1 MDWTEY
7 SRMFI
12 GLFAIVSP
20 IGVVP
25 LYLSFTENIKNRR
38 NEVART
44 TGFSV
49 AVIFTVAM
57 LFGQTLLSFFS
68 ISVDAFRVAGGILL
82 MSIAFGMLQ
91 ARTNRTGHT
100 PEEDEDAVDSSSV
113 AVVPLAMPLLAGPGS
128 MSTVILFSNQ
138 LVGVVD
144 YLALFII
151 CQLVALII
159 WAILHFAPQI
169 GDRMSQTS
177 MNVTTRVMGLIL
189 AAMSV
194 EFIVGGL
201 RNLLPGLA

>member
-1 MDWTEY
+1 MDWNEY
-7 SRMFI
+7 TRMFV

-25 LYLSFTENIKNRR
+25 LYLSFTENIKRR
-38 NEVART
+38 RAVVART
-44 TGFSV
+44 TAFSV
-49 AVIFTVAM
+49 ALIFTTTM
-57 LFGQTLLSFFS
+57 LIGQSLLSFFS

-91 ARTNRTGHT
+91 AKVNRTGHT
-100 PEEDEDAVDSSSV
+100 PEEDEEAVDSASV

-138 LVGVVD
+138 IEGIVD

-151 CQLVALII
+151 CQLVAAII
-159 WAILHFAPQI
+159 WGILHFAPQI
-169 GDRMSQTS
+169 GDRMSRTS

>member
-1 MDWTEY
+1 MDWNEY
-7 SRMFI
+7 TRMFV

-20 IGVVP
+20 ISVVP
-25 LYLSFTENIKNRR
+25 LYLSFTENIKHRR
-38 NEVART
+38 QAVART
-44 TGFSV
+44 TAFSV
-49 AVIFTVAM
+49 ACVFIVTM
-57 LFGQTLLSFFS
+57 LLGQSILAFFS

-91 ARTNRTGHT
+91 VKINRTGHT
-100 PEEDEDAVDSSSV
+100 PEEDQEAVDSASV

-138 LVGVVD
+138 TEGAID
-144 YLALFII
+144 KLALFII
-151 CQLVALII
+151 CLLVALII
-159 WAILHFAPQI
+159 WGILHFAPQI
-169 GDRMSQTS
+169 GNRMSQTA
-177 MNVTTRVMGLIL
+177 MNVTTRVMGLML

>member
-1 MDWTEY
+1 MDWNEY
-7 SRMFI
+7 TRMFV

-25 LYLSFTENIKNRR
+25 LYLSFTENIKRR
-38 NEVART
+38 RAAVART
-44 TGFSV
+44 TAF
-49 AVIFTVAM
+49 AVGMIFTTAM
-57 LFGQTLLSFFS
+57 LVGQALLSFFS

-91 ARTNRTGHT
+91 AQVNRTGHT
-100 PEEDEDAVDSSSV
+100 PEEDEEAVDSASV

-138 LVGVVD
+138 IEGLID
-144 YLALFII
+144 YIALFVI

>member
-25 LYLSFTENIKNRR
+25 LYLSFTENIKKRR

-44 TGFSV
+44 TGFAV

-138 LVGVVD
+138 LDGVVD
-144 YLALFII
+144 YLALFIV

>member
-1 MDWTEY
+1 MEWNEY
-7 SRMFI
+7 TRMFV
-12 GLFAIVSP
+12 GLLAIVSP

-25 LYLSFTENIKNRR
+25 LYLSFTENIKRR
-38 NEVART
+38 RSAVART
-44 TGFSV
+44 TAFSV
-49 AVIFTVAM
+49 ALIFTVTM
-57 LFGQTLLSFFS
+57 LLGQTLLSFFS

-91 ARTNRTGHT
+91 AKINRTGHT
-100 PEEDEDAVDSSSV
+100 PEEDEDAVDSASV
-113 AVVPLAMPLLAGPGS
+113 AVVPLAMPLLAGPGA
-128 MSTVILFSNQ
+128 MSTIILFSNQ
-138 LVGVVD
+138 LQGPMD
-144 YLALFII
+144 YAALFIA
-151 CQLVALII
+151 CQLVALLI

>member
-1 MDWTEY
+1 MDWNEY
-7 SRMFI
+7 TRMFV

-25 LYLSFTENIKNRR
+25 LYLSFTENVKRR
-38 NEVART
+38 RPTIART
-44 TGFSV
+44 TALSV
-49 AVIFTVAM
+49 ALIFVTTMFV
-57 LFGQTLLSFFS
+57 GQSLLAFFS

-91 ARTNRTGHT
+91 ARVNRTGHT
-100 PEEDEDAVDSSSV
+100 PEEDEEAVDSASV

-138 LVGVVD
+138 TDGALD
-144 YLALFII
+144 SIALFVI
-151 CQLVALII
+151 CLMVAVII
-159 WAILHFAPQI
+159 WGILHFAPQI

-177 MNVTTRVMGLIL
+177 MNVLTRVMGLIL

-194 EFIVGGL
+194 EFVVGGL

>member
-1 MDWTEY
+1 MDWNEY
-7 SRMFI
+7 TRMFV

-20 IGVVP
+20 ISVVP
-25 LYLSFTENIKNRR
+25 LYLSFTENIKHRR
-38 NEVART
+38 QAVART
-44 TGFSV
+44 TAFSV
-49 AVIFTVAM
+49 ACIFIVTM
-57 LFGQTLLSFFS
+57 LLGQSILAFFS

-91 ARTNRTGHT
+91 VKNNRTGHT
-100 PEEDEDAVDSSSV
+100 PEEDQEAVDSASV

-138 LVGVVD
+138 TEGTID
-144 YLALFII
+144 QLAFFII
-151 CQLVALII
+151 CLLVALII
-159 WAILHFAPQI
+159 WGILHFAPQI
-169 GDRMSQTS
+169 GDRMSQTA
-177 MNVTTRVMGLIL
+177 MNVTTRVMGLML

>member
-1 MDWTEY
+1 MDWNEY
-7 SRMFI
+7 TRMFV

-20 IGVVP
+20 ISVVP
-25 LYLSFTENIKNRR
+25 LYLSFTENIKHRR
-38 NEVART
+38 QAVART
-44 TGFSV
+44 TAFSV
-49 AVIFTVAM
+49 ACIFIVTM
-57 LFGQTLLSFFS
+57 LLGQSILAFFS

-91 ARTNRTGHT
+91 VKINRTGHT
-100 PEEDEDAVDSSSV
+100 PEEDQEAVDSASV

-138 LVGVVD
+138 TEGAID
-144 YLALFII
+144 KLAFFII
-151 CQLVALII
+151 CLLVALII
-159 WAILHFAPQI
+159 WGILHFAPQI
-169 GDRMSQTS
+169 GDRMSQTA
-177 MNVTTRVMGLIL
+177 MNVTTRVMGLML

>member
-25 LYLSFTENIKNRR
+25 LYLSFTENIKSRR

-91 ARTNRTGHT
+91 AKTNRTGHT

-138 LVGVVD
+138 LEGVVD
-144 YLALFII
+144 YLALFIV